1 MEFRFEQLVSVPRE
15 TLFQFYE
22 NPDHLNN
29 LHADLPE
36 FRLLHHE
43 SSIRPGSTV
52 WVEQTLAGCIPMVMG
67 FRHIVY
73 EPPCLFGEE
82 MIHGPFSLFNHM
94 HEFEE
99 VGDKTIVRDI
109 LNIRLAWPYGG
120 EIGTR
125 LFAAGAIRSLFA
137 FRNRT
142 LQRMAGSGELAAL
155 TAADQRAGT

>member
-22 NPDHLNN
+22 NPAHLNN

-43 SSIRPGSTV
+43 KSIRPGATV
-52 WVEQTLAGCIPMVMG
+52 WVEQTIAGCIPMVMG
-67 FRHIVY
+67 FRHIIY
-73 EPPCLFGEE
+73 EPPSLFGEE

-94 HEFEE
+94 HEFED
-99 VGDKTIVRDI
+99 VGEKTLVRDI
-109 LNIRLAWPYGG
+109 LHITLAWPYGG

-125 LFAAGAIRSLFA
+125 LFAAASIRSLFA
-137 FRNRT
+137 FRNCT
-142 LQRMAGSGELAAL
+142 LQRMADSGELSAL
-155 TAADQRAGT
+155 TAADQRAGN